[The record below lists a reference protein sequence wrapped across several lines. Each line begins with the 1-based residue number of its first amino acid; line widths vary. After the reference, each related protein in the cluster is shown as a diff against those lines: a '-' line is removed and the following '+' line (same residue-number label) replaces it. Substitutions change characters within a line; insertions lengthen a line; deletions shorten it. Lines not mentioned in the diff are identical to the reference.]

1 MGCRMRADGVAFAR
15 IACDIF
21 HESPRLSDS
30 IEHPFASLPSGVVA
44 RSVEQA
50 AQTQPSGSM
59 FDVCHGALAWRALLL
74 VNASLA
80 LTVFA
85 TSTKVADGLAVAGPL
100 VMAGLVGTVAWL
112 TGICAMRRVLER
124 MPPLAWRAAM
134 WCWGGLLGALG
145 SALIAGLSFVDLT
158 ALSVLK
164 GALVGFAFAIALAFW
179 IEQRAKVLR
188 PSHAH
193 ARLAEL
199 QARMRPHFLFNTL
212 NTATSLVRVDPP
224 AAEAILEDLSDLFRA
239 ALDEARTA
247 TLGGELAIARQYLA
261 IEQRR
266 FGERMTVHWE
276 IDAAADVAPVP
287 SLVLQPLL
295 ENAVFHGV
303 ETLRTGAW
311 IRVRTRAT
319 RDRASIEIENNLGA
333 ERASPERAGS
343 GMALANV
350 RERLRLLHDLDGR
363 FDARREGDR
372 FVVRIGVPLK

>member
-1 MGCRMRADGVAFAR
+1 
-15 IACDIF
+15 
-21 HESPRLSDS
+21 
-30 IEHPFASLPSGVVA
+30 
-44 RSVEQA
+44 
-50 AQTQPSGSM
+50 
-59 FDVCHGALAWRALLL
+59 
-74 VNASLA
+74 
-80 LTVFA
+80 
-85 TSTKVADGLAVAGPL
+85 
-100 VMAGLVGTVAWL
+100 
-112 TGICAMRRVLER
+112 
-124 MPPLAWRAAM
+124 
-134 WCWGGLLGALG
+134 
-145 SALIAGLSFVDLT
+145 
-158 ALSVLK
+158 
-164 GALVGFAFAIALAFW
+164 
-179 IEQRAKVLR
+179 
-188 PSHAH
+188 
-193 ARLAEL
+193 
-199 QARMRPHFLFNTL
+199 
-212 NTATSLVRVDPP
+212 
-224 AAEAILEDLSDLFRA
+224 LSDLFRA

-266 FGERMTVHWE
+266 FGDRMSVQWE